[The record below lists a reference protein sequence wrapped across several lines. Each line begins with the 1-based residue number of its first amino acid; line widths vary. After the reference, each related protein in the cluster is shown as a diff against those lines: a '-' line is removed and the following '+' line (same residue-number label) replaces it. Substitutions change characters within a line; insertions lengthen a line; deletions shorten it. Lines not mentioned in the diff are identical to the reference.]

1 MNWLRLA
8 MTEELRDFQQRITD
22 QLDICLTLPQA
33 PAQLVAAMRYAVFN
47 GGKRIRPGLV
57 YLAGQALGS
66 TRESSDKSACA
77 IELIHCYSLIHDD
90 LPSMDDDD
98 LRRGQPTVH
107 IQFDEATAILA
118 GDGLQALAFEL
129 VATDQH
135 LNADT
140 RLDIIRILSHAAG
153 PSGMV
158 GGQSID
164 LAAES
169 RQISA
174 SELENMHRRKTGD
187 LIAACLQV
195 AARIKGADEL
205 TQNALVTYGYSL
217 GLAFQIRDD
226 ILDHTGDT
234 ATLGK
239 PSGSDLSNHKST
251 FVSLHG
257 LAGARDQLELLRL
270 DAIDALTPLGPAA
283 GPLVTLANYISSRT
297 Y

>member
-1 MNWLRLA
+1 
-8 MTEELRDFQQRITD
+8 MTDELRSFQQRITD

-66 TRESSDKSACA
+66 TVENSDKSACA

-129 VATDQH
+129 VAKDQH
-135 LNADT
+135 LDADT

-174 SELENMHRRKTGD
+174 AELENMHRRKTGD

-195 AARIKGADEL
+195 AACIKGADEL
-205 TQNALVTYGYSL
+205 TQNALMTYGYSL

-283 GPLVTLANYISSRT
+283 APLITLANYISSRT

>member
-1 MNWLRLA
+1 
-8 MTEELRDFQQRITD
+8 MTEELRSFQQRITD

-66 TRESSDKSACA
+66 TVENSDKSACA

-129 VATDQH
+129 VAKDQH
-135 LNADT
+135 LDADT

-174 SELENMHRRKTGD
+174 AELENMHRRKTGD

-195 AARIKGADEL
+195 AACIKGADEL

-283 GPLVTLANYISSRT
+283 APLIALANYISSRT

>member
-1 MNWLRLA
+1 MTDALRA
-8 MTEELRDFQQRITD
+8 FQQRITD
-22 QLDICLTLPQA
+22 QLDICLSLPKA
-33 PAQLVAAMRYAVFN
+33 PAHLLAAMRYAVFN

-57 YLAGQALGS
+57 YLTGQVLGS
-66 TRESSDKSACA
+66 VVERADKSACA
-77 IELIHCYSLIHDD
+77 IEMIHCYSLIHDD
-90 LPSMDDDD
+90 LPSMDNDD
-98 LRRGQPTVH
+98 LRRGKPTVH

-129 VATDQH
+129 IATDQH
-135 LNADT
+135 LDPDS
-140 RLDIIRILSHAAG
+140 RIEIIRILSHAAG

-158 GGQSID
+158 GGQAID

-169 RQISA
+169 QLITA
-174 SELENMHRRKTGD
+174 AELENMHRRKTGD

-195 AARIKGADEL
+195 AARIKGADE
-205 TQNALVTYGYSL
+205 TTENALVAYGYSL

-257 LAGARDQLELLRL
+257 LPGAHAQLEQLRL
-270 DAIDALTPLGPAA
+270 DAIDALAPLGPTAA
-283 GPLVTLANYISSRT
+283 PLIALADYVSRRD

>member
-1 MNWLRLA
+1 MI
-8 MTEELRDFQQRITD
+8 EELRGFQQHITD

-33 PAQLVAAMRYAVFN
+33 PAQLVAAMRYALFN

-66 TRESSDKSACA
+66 AVESSDKSACA

-129 VATDQH
+129 VATDKH
-135 LNADT
+135 LDADT

-164 LAAES
+164 MAAES
-169 RQISA
+169 RHISA
-174 SELENMHRRKTGD
+174 AELENMHRRKTGD
-187 LIAACLQV
+187 LIAACLQM

-205 TQNALVTYGYSL
+205 TQNALVTYGYNL

-270 DAIDALTPLGPAA
+270 DAIDALTTLGPAA
-283 GPLVTLANYISSRT
+283 GPLISLANYISSRT

>member
-1 MNWLRLA
+1 
-8 MTEELRDFQQRITD
+8 MTEELRSFQQRITD

-66 TRESSDKSACA
+66 TVENSDKSACA

-129 VATDQH
+129 VAKDQH
-135 LNADT
+135 LDADT

-174 SELENMHRRKTGD
+174 AELENMHRRKTGD

-195 AARIKGADEL
+195 AACIKGADEL

-270 DAIDALTPLGPAA
+270 DAIDALTPLGPDAA
-283 GPLVTLANYISSRT
+283 PLIALANYISSRT

>member
-1 MNWLRLA
+1 MTDVLRGF
-8 MTEELRDFQQRITD
+8 RQRITD
-22 QLDICLTLPQA
+22 QLDSCLTLPSA
-33 PAQLVAAMRYAVFN
+33 PAHLLAAMRYAVFN

-57 YLAGQALGS
+57 YLTGQALGS
-66 TRESSDKSACA
+66 VVERTDRSACA
-77 IELIHCYSLIHDD
+77 IEMIHCYSLIHDD

-129 VATDQH
+129 IATDQH
-135 LNADT
+135 LDPGS
-140 RLDIIRILSHAAG
+140 RIEIIRILSHAAG
-153 PSGMV
+153 PNGMV
-158 GGQSID
+158 GGQAID

-169 RQISA
+169 QQITA
-174 SELENMHRRKTGD
+174 AELEHMHRRKTGD
-187 LIAACLQV
+187 LIAACLQI
-195 AARIKGADEL
+195 AARIKGTDE
-205 TQNALVTYGYSL
+205 TTENALVTYGYSL

-251 FVSLHG
+251 FISLHG
-257 LAGARDQLELLRL
+257 LAGANAQLEQLRL
-270 DAIDALTPLGPAA
+270 DAIDALAPLGTAA
-283 GPLVTLANYISSRT
+283 APLIALANYVSRRD